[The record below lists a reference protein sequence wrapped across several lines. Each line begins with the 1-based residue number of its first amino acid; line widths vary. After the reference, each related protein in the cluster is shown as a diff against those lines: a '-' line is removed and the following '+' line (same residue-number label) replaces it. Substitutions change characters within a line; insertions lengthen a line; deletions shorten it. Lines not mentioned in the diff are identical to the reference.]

1 MIKAGKQQKGY
12 KKQIAKHKHQSVD
25 RSRNRKLDSQELENA
40 SMREKIVSMN
50 HCVSPAT
57 VGGRKEGKDELQI
70 NETEKETKRDEED
83 AGGKES
89 EMEEVHWGL
98 FPALS
103 DTTGASVLASQ
114 NSLHH
119 RLSPSPPESPHQHRD
134 PAFHP
139 DIPRRSP
146 HGRWR
151 WSVTSNIKRCH
162 THCEKVKE
170 KLVKWETDWKMYSKK
185 NKQYFSLKLGM
196 KLNHQLSAKLD
207 L

>member
-1 MIKAGKQQKGY
+1 MKEVGWGGGENDKGWKTKKGY

-57 VGGRKEGKDELQI
+57 VGGRKEGKDKLQI

-89 EMEEVHWGL
+89 EMEEMLRGL

-119 RLSPSPPESPHQHRD
+119 RLSPSPPESPHQHETQLSIQIYPQKISPWPLKMKRD
-134 PAFHP
+134 
-139 DIPRRSP
+139 
-146 HGRWR
+146 
-151 WSVTSNIKRCH
+151 KRVIR
-162 THCEKVKE
+162 TLKK
-170 KLVKWETDWKMYSKK
+170 SKK
-185 NKQYFSLKLGM
+185 K
-196 KLNHQLSAKLD
+196 
-207 L
+207 